1 MNHYRTTGTKSA
13 VFFLALLLSAP
24 RLLQAEDK
32 QGVLATVEGHNITE
46 ADIAG
51 NIAAQMAQI
60 NNQIYMAKKRALD
73 ALIADQLLDRE
84 AKKRGLSREQLLQ
97 QEVNAKVTPV
107 SDAEVAQFYNTNKA
121 RLGDK
126 SLEELKT
133 AIAQQLQGARVQ
145 QQQQTFIRDLRKA
158 AAVKVLLKPPL
169 VNIAIDGAPVRGK
182 ANAPVT
188 LVEFSD
194 FQ

>member
-1 MNHYRTTGTKSA
+1 MNHSMTTRTKSA
-13 VFFLALLLSAP
+13 VFFLAVLLSTP
-24 RLLQAEDK
+24 WPLQAEDK

-51 NIAAQMAQI
+51 TIAAPMAQI
-60 NNQIYMAKKRALD
+60 NNQIYTAKKRALD
-73 ALIADQLLDRE
+73 ALIAEQLLDRE
-84 AKKRGLSREQLLQ
+84 AKKRSLSREQLLQ

-107 SDAEVAQFYNTNKA
+107 SDAEVEQFYNTNKA

-126 SLEELKT
+126 SLDELKA
-133 AIAQQLQGARVQ
+133 AITQQLQNVRLQ
-145 QQQQTFIRDLRKA
+145 QQQQAFLRDLRKA

-182 ANAPVT
+182 ANAPAT